1 MIVTKGNGRGE
12 QMVRMAKRSHG
23 RCGRYSRSGIA
34 VAAAV
39 LVSMVATESSH
50 AAQNATA
57 VMLPPDAFA
66 TVNGVALSQTQFE
79 QTLRDTGQPDSPVA
93 RQIIRKGLLER
104 ELLRQAAE
112 SEKLGDTPGVRS
124 AANKAR
130 VDAENRLYIAT
141 HLNPETVTDA
151 QVRARYDAIVAEM
164 GPQQYRV
171 SVITVPDDE
180 AAKAVLAQLRNGV
193 PFGTLAAQ
201 LGSVSGRNNDGT
213 LPGWV
218 SFRTP
223 PAEGHT
229 MGLALPLAR
238 EISTLNVGE
247 TSRPAVA
254 VGSARAIVKLDAKRA
269 TLVPSYDSTKGAL
282 RQSLEAAAREQAYG
296 RLIGEL
302 AHSSVIVQTGAP
314 ETATEGPGSLVK
326 QERP

>member
-1 MIVTKGNGRGE
+1 MIVTNDNGRGE
-12 QMVRMAKRSHG
+12 QMVRMTKRSRG
-23 RCGRYSRSGIA
+23 RYGRYSRSGIA
-34 VAAAV
+34 AAAAV
-39 LVSMVATESSH
+39 LVSMVTTGSSH

-57 VMLPPDAFA
+57 VILPPGAFA

-93 RQIIRKGLLER
+93 RQMIRKGLLER

-112 SEKLGDTPGVRS
+112 SEKMGDTPGVKR
-124 AANKAR
+124 AVDKAR
-130 VDAENRLYIAT
+130 VDAENLLYVAT
-141 HLNPETVTDA
+141 HLHPETVADA

-164 GPQQYRV
+164 GPQEYRA
-171 SVITVPDDE
+171 SVIMVPDDE
-180 AAKAVLAQLRNGV
+180 AAKAVLAQLRKGV
-193 PFGTLAAQ
+193 PFGALAAQ
-201 LGSVSGRNNDGT
+201 LGSVPGRNNDGT

-218 SFRTP
+218 SFRSP
-223 PAEGHT
+223 PADGHT

-247 TSRPAVA
+247 TSRSPVA

-282 RQSLEAAAREQAYG
+282 RQSLEAVAREQAYA

-314 ETATEGPGSLVK
+314 ETAAGGPGSLVK